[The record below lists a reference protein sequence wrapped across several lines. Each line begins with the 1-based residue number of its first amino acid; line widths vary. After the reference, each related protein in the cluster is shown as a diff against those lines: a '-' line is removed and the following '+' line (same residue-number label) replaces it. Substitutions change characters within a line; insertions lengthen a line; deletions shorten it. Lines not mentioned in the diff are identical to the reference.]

1 MPLMNSSHSCE
12 QEISN
17 RDRIITKTSCCE
29 VHVFRPFASEDS
41 GATTEVT
48 YKLEFQRK
56 TDGVSNQP
64 GSNYRPTSVTLDH
77 CRKNYFQNANQRSQ
91 GNGTKLF
98 RHSDSLYNIPFLSV
112 VKRSTLTN

>member
-1 MPLMNSSHSCE
+1 MPLMKSTHSCE

-17 RDRIITKTSCCE
+17 RDRIITKTSCSE
-29 VHVFRPFASEDS
+29 VHVFRPFAREDS

-64 GSNYRPTSVTLDH
+64 GSNYTSVSLGH
-77 CRKNYFQNANQRSQ
+77 CRKNDSKEPVKIHRTK
-91 GNGTKLF
+91 GNVIQTKF
-98 RHSDSLYNIPFLSV
+98 
-112 VKRSTLTN
+112 